1 MQGLEYTSNRRHGVC
16 HFILIIYLRRQ
27 GIHIKVINKV
37 NKVPVSLPPKY
48 DLDHSCHKRSEKREK
63 MVVIKICLKMTDQ
76 GLSQGEAGIIIR
88 QKKTICD
95 GSPFNRRV
103 SV

>member
-1 MQGLEYTSNRRHGVC
+1 
-16 HFILIIYLRRQ
+16 
-27 GIHIKVINKV
+27 
-37 NKVPVSLPPKY
+37 
-48 DLDHSCHKRSEKREK
+48 